1 MAIAPSKLGQLV
13 ETEWHSEEALI
24 LKLRTHGLVKKDAS
38 DADLKSTFQRAR
50 DEHAALPSGQRSFNS
65 MNERVRVFLKPFLS
79 AKGKEWAEPLESLK
93 LPD

>member
-13 ETEWHSEEALI
+13 EAEWHSEETLI
-24 LKLRTHGLVKKDAS
+24 LKLREHGLVRKDTS
-38 DADLKSTFQRAR
+38 DAELRSTFQQAK
-50 DEHAALPSGQRSFNS
+50 DEHAALPSGQRRFSS

-79 AKGKEWAEPLESLK
+79 AKGKAWAEPLESLK